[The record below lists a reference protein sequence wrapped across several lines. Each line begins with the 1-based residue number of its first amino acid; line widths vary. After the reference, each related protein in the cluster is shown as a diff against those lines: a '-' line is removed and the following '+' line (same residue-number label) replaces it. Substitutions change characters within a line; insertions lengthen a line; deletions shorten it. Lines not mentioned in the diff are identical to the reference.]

1 MSSSKHSWLHKIL
14 LVVSYL
20 AVVCLT
26 MQPRS
31 GLIERILY
39 VAAGGAV
46 ILLLIPA
53 RYLTLPSPK
62 KPGVVPAL
70 LMLFFTL
77 GLFFT
82 FRANFLT
89 AVRVKAYADR
99 LGIPWRPLVLGLD
112 ALGCVF
118 SLPIQWKFI
127 CMGRSWIRA
136 AETARR
142 TGEKKLGKL
151 PAPLAE
157 ALLVLAVLALQFALL
172 QGPDRL
178 YTLRI
183 RYYFVSLGLFAAVSL
198 ILALFLRRW
207 GRAMLVSTILFA
219 IWGIANHYVILFHGS
234 PLYLSELAS
243 AGTAMNV
250 LSEYRIS
257 FAELPWAEAAFAMA
271 AFCLVKGLL
280 ALDGVVRGGFVKETL
295 LRLALLAAALAFPA
309 AVLLAPHAP
318 AILGWSFN
326 NSVYT
331 FGFGSCVVRDAQNAL
346 FPYDRPEGYDPA
358 LLEVEDEKEETA
370 DVRPDIILILNETF
384 FDLDDLNELD
394 TDRDYMASFYGIEGA
409 SFGRAV
415 VPNVGGGTNNSEFEF
430 LTGNSMYLVNAPA
443 PYNFI
448 DFTERESNVA
458 QYLKRLGY
466 TSWAMHFVAGTN
478 YSRSTAYPAM
488 GFDHVLLGSTAEV
501 SETYYG
507 NRNHLDSVYY
517 DMLKREYESYEGS
530 EPRFFFVLT
539 YQNHGGYER
548 NDDALDTVHAG
559 ADIGGVRSAVLNEY
573 LTSVSMSCDAF
584 AELTEYFSQ
593 SDRPVVVCMVGDHG
607 PYFLSSIVPDGNR
620 GSAQESVMKR
630 SVPYVIWSNT
640 DLGLPRDGELM
651 SLFRLTPTVLRAAGL
666 PLSGFY
672 ETILSLGDTLPVLTS
687 DGYTVDAE
695 GRIRTYEYDDAD
707 FAPLLRY
714 LCMEYAALDV
724 GEDYREELYL
734 PAA

>member
-1 MSSSKHSWLHKIL
+1 MKPSKYSLLHKL
-14 LVVSYL
+14 LLIVSYL

-39 VAAGGAV
+39 VAAGGCV
-46 ILLLIPA
+46 ILLLIPR

-62 KPGVVPAL
+62 KPGVVPVL
-70 LMLFFTL
+70 LVLFFTL

-82 FRANFLT
+82 FRGNFLP

-99 LGIPWRPLVLGLD
+99 YAIPWRPLVLGLD
-112 ALGCVF
+112 LLGCVF
-118 SLPIQWKFI
+118 SLPIQWKFV
-127 CMGRSWIRA
+127 CLGKSWIA
-136 AETARR
+136 AASTAKN
-142 TGEKKLGKL
+142 TGEKKLGKI

-198 ILALFLRRW
+198 IFALILRRW

-219 IWGIANHYVILFHGS
+219 AWGIANHYVILFHGS
-234 PLYLSELAS
+234 PLYLSEFAS

-250 LSEYRIS
+250 LSEYRIA
-257 FAELPWAEAAFAMA
+257 FAELPWAETAVAMA

-280 ALDGVVRGGFVKETL
+280 ALDPVVRGSFWKETL
-295 LRLALLAAALAFPA
+295 LRLAILAAALAFPA
-309 AVLLAPHAP
+309 AVLFAPRAP

-358 LLEVEDEKEETA
+358 LLAAEDTEEETA
-370 DVRPDIILILNETF
+370 DVLPDIVFILNETF
-384 FDLDDLNELD
+384 FDLDDLNDLK
-394 TDRDYMASFYGIEGA
+394 TDRDYMASFYGIDGA

-448 DFTERESNVA
+448 DFTERESNVV

-466 TSWAMHFVAGTN
+466 TSLAMHFVSGTN

-488 GFDHVLLGSTAEV
+488 GFDRVLLGSTTEV

-517 DMLKREYESYEGS
+517 GILEQEYEAYEGD

-559 ADIGGVRSAVLNEY
+559 ADIGVRATVLDEY

-584 AELTEYFSQ
+584 AELTEYFSG
-593 SDRPVVVCMVGDHG
+593 SERPVVVCMVGDHG
-607 PYFLSSIVPDGNR
+607 PYFLSSIVPEGNR
-620 GSAQESVMKR
+620 GSAEESVLKR

-640 DLGLPRDGELM
+640 DLGLPRDGESM
-651 SLFRLTPTVLRAAGL
+651 SLFRLMPSVLRAAGL
-666 PLSGFY
+666 PLSAYY
-672 ETILSLGDTLPVLTS
+672 ETILSLSDTVPVLTS
-687 DGYTVDAE
+687 DGYTVNAE
-695 GRIRTYEYDDAD
+695 GKIRAYEYDDEA
-707 FAPLLRY
+707 FGPILRY